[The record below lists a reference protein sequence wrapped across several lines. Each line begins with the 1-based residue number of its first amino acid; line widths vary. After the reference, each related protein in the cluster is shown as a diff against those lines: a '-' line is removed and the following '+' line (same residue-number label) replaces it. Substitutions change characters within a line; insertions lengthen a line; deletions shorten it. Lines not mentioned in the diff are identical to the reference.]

1 MRTQQTVEQKTRVH
15 CEGTSLKRPVS
26 DVVLRIDA
34 LATATTAATTA
45 KTATTATAI
54 VRRALGKGMG
64 PPLDAFNSRNRW
76 IYAMGMGRN
85 KKELR
90 HFTSKILIRRIRK
103 ILCARERER

>member
-34 LATATTAATTA
+34 LA
-45 KTATTATAI
+45 TATTATAI